1 MVTEVIST
9 DLLQKKNNKK
19 KTKLWSPRLSAQTYC
34 RKKIIKKK
42 LSYGHRGYQHRLTAE
57 KK

>member
-9 DLLQKKNNKK
+9 DLLQKKNN
-19 KTKLWSPRLSAQTYC
+19 
-34 RKKIIKKK
+34 KKK